1 MPAFLKRSLETKII
15 LSIGAVLAVLLGLSS
30 AIDSWFE
37 TDGTYQV
44 ALKEMNVL
52 ANTIQKALIK
62 DMREGRSVDVQEI
75 LEMVGTEKGIIAVR
89 IFDEKGRILK
99 STDRFEIGRQ
109 APASDIESYRA
120 GVRDFISDTDG
131 QKVAHIIHPISNAPQ
146 CYGCHG
152 KESDVNGVLAL
163 EYSLADVESY
173 LFSQRVG
180 VGGLLV
186 VTVLLT
192 SLSIYLLLGR
202 MVNGPLRDMQA
213 AMAAAEEGNLDVRIP
228 VGSEDEIGSLQ
239 KSFNNMLARI
249 NELNRTTIEQQGDLV
264 KKEQKLQLQQA
275 LAEQNRALEAA
286 HKEVVEKNR
295 YYMEM
300 LSFISHELKSPLVV
314 LIGYSDLLLRGD
326 LGELT
331 ISQKEALTAMERNVE
346 TLQEMIANYLDLSR
360 LERGELE
367 LDRRPVELIE
377 EVVKPVMAEYSDLLE
392 RATMAMRIETG
403 RQEIRVSADPALLRS
418 TLGNLVSNAIKY
430 GYAGT
435 DIHVEV
441 EAGPHEVRLS
451 VMNDGPGIPYE
462 QLDKVFDRFTRLD
475 VESTRSQKGSGLG
488 LYIVKQIVEL
498 HGGKVWA
505 ESKAGSWA
513 KITLTLP
520 IDNQVV

>member
-1 MPAFLKRSLETKII
+1 MPSFLKRSLETKII
-15 LSIGAVLAVLLGLSS
+15 LSIGAVLTVLLGLSS
-30 AIDSWFE
+30 AIDTYFE
-37 TDGTYQV
+37 TGGTYQV

-62 DMREGRSVDVQEI
+62 DMREGKSVDVQEI

-109 APASDIESYRA
+109 TPAVDLEKYRA
-120 GVRDFISDTDG
+120 GARDFISDEDG

-152 KESDVNGVLAL
+152 KENEINGVLAL

-173 LFSQRVG
+173 LLSQRIG
-180 VGGLLV
+180 VGGLLAL
-186 VTVLLT
+186 TVLCTLIA
-192 SLSIYLLLGR
+192 IYLLLKR

-213 AMAAAEEGNLDVRIP
+213 AMASAEDGNLDVRIP
-228 VGSEDEIGSLQ
+228 VSSEDEIGSLQ
-239 KSFNNMLARI
+239 QSFNNMLTRI
-249 NELNRTTIEQQGDLV
+249 NELYRTTVIQQSDLV
-264 KKEQKLQLQQA
+264 KQEQRLQIQQA
-275 LAEQNRALEAA
+275 LAEQNQELEAA

-314 LIGYSDLLLRGD
+314 LIGYSDLLLKGD

-331 ISQKEALTAMERNVE
+331 PSQKEALGAMGRNVE

-360 LERGELE
+360 LERGELK

-377 EVVKPVMAEYSDLLE
+377 DVIKPVMSECSDLLA
-392 RATMAMRIETG
+392 RASMALKIETG
-403 RQEIRVSADPALLRS
+403 RSEIPLSADPSLLKS
-418 TLGNLVSNAIKY
+418 AVGNLVSNAIKY
-430 GYAGT
+430 GHHGT
-435 DIHVEV
+435 DILVDV
-441 EAGPHEVRLS
+441 EAGPHEVRVS
-451 VMNDGPGIPYE
+451 VMNEGPGIPYE
-462 QLDKVFDRFTRLD
+462 QLDKVFERFTRLD
-475 VESTRSQKGSGLG
+475 GEGTRAQKGSGLG
-488 LYIVKQIVEL
+488 LYIVRQIVEL

-505 ESKAGSWA
+505 ESLAGSWA
-513 KITLTLP
+513 KISLSLP
-520 IDNQVV
+520 IESQAV